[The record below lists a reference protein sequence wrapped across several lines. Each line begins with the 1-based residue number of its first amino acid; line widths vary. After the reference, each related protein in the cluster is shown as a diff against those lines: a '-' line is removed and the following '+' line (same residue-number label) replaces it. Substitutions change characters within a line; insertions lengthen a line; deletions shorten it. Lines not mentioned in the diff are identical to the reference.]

1 MKRTTNEILKLKN
14 MPAAQG
20 LQDMMNKLLNKLE
33 DLRIKEQG
41 YIDDLT
47 FYQLQYRAYLYGELK
62 SQESVLYKQLALRK
76 GEDVNIFPYTV
87 DEEINNG

>member
-1 MKRTTNEILKLKN
+1 MKRTTSEILKLKN

-20 LQDMMNKLLNKLE
+20 LQDMMNKLVNKLE
-33 DLRIKEQG
+33 DLRIEEQG
-41 YIDDLT
+41 YVDDLT

-62 SQESVLYKQLALRK
+62 PQEAVLYKQLALRK
-76 GEDVNIFPYTV
+76 GEDANKFPYTV

>member
-1 MKRTTNEILKLKN
+1 MKRTTSEILHLKN

-20 LQDMMNKLLNKLE
+20 LQDEMNKLVNKLE
-33 DLRIKEQG
+33 DLRIEEQG

-47 FYQLQYRAYLYGELK
+47 YYQLQYKAYLYGELK

-76 GEDVNIFPYTV
+76 GEDCNKFPYTV
-87 DEEINNG
+87 DEEVKNG